1 MLKTNGEVMEIGSII
16 NGSERID
23 RESETMEVRNPF
35 NGELVANMFLADE
48 KDMNE
53 AIENSRQAFH
63 KTMKNMPAHERAD
76 ILRRAA
82 ELLEQKE
89 DEFAEIIAT
98 EAGKPIKHSRMEIK
112 RSIQVI
118 RFSSELAKHTEGEVL
133 PMDAALRGNNR
144 IGMVK
149 REPMGVIGAIT
160 PFNFPLNLS
169 LHKIAPAIAAGN
181 TVIFKPAEKTPV
193 SAYMLTKLF
202 HEAGLP
208 DGVLNL
214 VLSTGKTAGST
225 LVPHKDVPKI
235 TFTGS
240 LTVGKII
247 RDTAGFKKVTMELG
261 SNSPNI
267 VFEDA
272 DIDDAVDRLVN
283 AAFGYSGQVC
293 VSAQR
298 IYVHESK
305 YDKFLEKFIEATNR
319 WKIGDPLD
327 EETDFGPMIDENA
340 AKRILEWVEEA
351 REQGA
356 SIETGGERKGTM
368 VYPTII
374 TNVKKDMMVV
384 KEEAFAPIVTVMPFQ
399 TEEEVIEKTNDSIY
413 GLQAGVFTKDISRAY
428 RVADSLEM
436 GGVWI
441 NDSSVFRQ
449 DNYPYGGVKL
459 SGLGRE
465 GVKYA
470 MEEMTELKFIGVR
483 L

>member
-1 MLKTNGEVMEIGSII
+1 MKIASII
-16 NGSERID
+16 NGAERID
-23 RESETMEVRNPF
+23 GSGESMEVRNPY
-35 NGELVANMFLADE
+35 NGDLVAEMTLADE
-48 KDMNE
+48 KLMEE
-53 AIENSRQAFH
+53 AIENSLQVFEE
-63 KTMKNMPAHERAD
+63 TMKKMPAHERSD
-76 ILRRAA
+76 ILRRASD
-82 ELLEQKE
+82 LLEEKQE
-89 DEFAEIIAT
+89 EFAEIIAR
-98 EAGKPIKHSRMEIK
+98 EAGKPIKHSRAEIK
-112 RSIQVI
+112 RSIQVL
-118 RFSSELAKHTEGEVL
+118 RFSSELSKHMSGEVL
-133 PMDAALRGNNR
+133 PMDAALRGDNR
-144 IGMVK
+144 MGMVK
-149 REPMGVIGAIT
+149 RVPMGVIGAIT

-181 TVIFKPAEKTPV
+181 TIIFKPAEKTPL
-193 SAYMLTKLF
+193 SAYMLAKLF
-202 HEAGLP
+202 QEAGLP
-208 DGVLNL
+208 DGALNL
-214 VLSTGKTAGST
+214 VLSTGKVAGSS

-267 VFEDA
+267 IFEDA
-272 DIDDAVDRLVN
+272 DIEDAAERLVN

-298 IYVHESK
+298 IYVQERVYDEFLKK
-305 YDKFLEKFIEATNR
+305 YIEATNR
-319 WKIGDPLD
+319 LNIGDPLE

-340 AKRILEWVEEA
+340 AKRIHEWVEEA
-351 REQGA
+351 RDQGA
-356 SIETGGERKGTM
+356 TIETGGERKGTM

-374 TNVKKDMMVV
+374 TDVKKNMKVV
-384 KEEAFAPIVTVMPFQ
+384 KEEAFAPIVTVMPFK
-399 TEEEVIEKTNDSIY
+399 TEEEAVENTNDSIY

-441 NDSSVFRQ
+441 NESSVYRQ

-470 MEEMTELKFIGVR
+470 IEEMTELKFIGVR

>member
-1 MLKTNGEVMEIGSII
+1 MLGTGGNVMKIASII
-16 NGSERID
+16 NGAERIGA
-23 RESETMEVRNPF
+23 SAETMEVRNPYS
-35 NGELVANMFLADE
+35 GELVAEMHLAGKKE
-48 KDMNE
+48 MEE
-53 AIENSRQAFH
+53 AIENSLQTFH
-63 KTMKNMPAHERAD
+63 NTMKTMPAHERAD
-76 ILRRAA
+76 ILLRAS
-82 ELLEQKE
+82 ELLEEKKE
-89 DEFAEIIAT
+89 EFAEIIAM

-118 RFSSELAKHTEGEVL
+118 RFSSELSKHTEGEVL

-202 HEAGLP
+202 HDAGLP

-298 IYVHESK
+298 IYVQEGIYDEFLKK
-305 YDKFLEKFIEATNR
+305 YIEATN
-319 WKIGDPLD
+319 KLNIGDPL
-327 EETDFGPMIDENA
+327 EEGTDFGPMIDENA
-340 AKRILEWVEEA
+340 AKRIQEWVEEA

-356 SIETGGERKGTM
+356 TIETGGERKGTM
-368 VYPTII
+368 MHPTII
-374 TNVKKDMMVV
+374 TNVKKEMKVV
-384 KEEAFAPIVTVMPFQ
+384 KEEAFAPIVAVMPFK
-399 TEEEVIEKTNDSIY
+399 TEEEAVENTNDSIY

-441 NDSSVFRQ
+441 NDSSVYRQ

-470 MEEMTELKFIGVR
+470 MEEMTEMKFIGVR

>member
-1 MLKTNGEVMEIGSII
+1 MKIASII
-16 NGSERID
+16 NGAERIIANA
-23 RESETMEVRNPF
+23 ETMEVRNPYS
-35 NGELVANMFLADE
+35 GELVAEMHLAGKKE
-48 KDMNE
+48 MEE
-53 AIENSRQAFH
+53 AIENSLQTFH
-63 KTMKNMPAHERAD
+63 KTMKTMPGHERAD
-76 ILRRAA
+76 ILLRASQ
-82 ELLEQKE
+82 LLEEKKE
-89 DEFAEIIAT
+89 EFAEIIAM
-98 EAGKPIKHSRMEIK
+98 EAGKPIKHSRAEIT
-112 RSIQVI
+112 RSIQI
-118 RFSSELAKHTEGEVL
+118 LRFSSELSKHTAGEVV
-133 PMDAALRGNNR
+133 PMDAALRGDNR
-144 IGMVK
+144 MGMVK
-149 REPMGVIGAIT
+149 RVPMGVIGAIT

-193 SAYMLTKLF
+193 SAYMLAKLF
-202 HEAGLP
+202 KDAGLP
-208 DGVLNL
+208 NGALNL
-214 VLSTGKTAGST
+214 VLSTGKTAGTT

-298 IYVHESK
+298 IYVQKGVYDEFLKK
-305 YDKFLEKFIEATNR
+305 YIEATNQL
-319 WKIGDPLD
+319 KIGDPL
-327 EETDFGPMIDENA
+327 EEDTDFGPMIDENA
-340 AKRILEWVEEA
+340 AKRIQEWVEEA
-351 REQGA
+351 RDQGA
-356 SIETGGERKGTM
+356 TIETGGERKGTM
-368 VYPTII
+368 MYPTII
-374 TNVKKDMMVV
+374 TNVKKDMKVV
-384 KEEAFAPIVTVMPFQ
+384 KEEAFAPIVTVIPFN
-399 TEEEVIEKTNDSIY
+399 TEEEAVENTNDSIY

-441 NDSSVFRQ
+441 NDSSVYRQ

-470 MEEMTELKFIGVR
+470 MDEMTEMKFIGVR

>member
-1 MLKTNGEVMEIGSII
+1 MKIASII
-16 NGSERID
+16 NGAERIIANA
-23 RESETMEVRNPF
+23 ETMEVRNPYS
-35 NGELVANMFLADE
+35 GELVAEMHLAGKKE
-48 KDMNE
+48 MEE
-53 AIENSRQAFH
+53 AIENSLQTFH
-63 KTMKNMPAHERAD
+63 KTMKTMPAHERAD
-76 ILRRAA
+76 ILLRASQ
-82 ELLEQKE
+82 LLEEKKE
-89 DEFAEIIAT
+89 EFAEIIAM
-98 EAGKPIKHSRMEIK
+98 EAGKPIKHSRAEIT
-112 RSIQVI
+112 RSIQI
-118 RFSSELAKHTEGEVL
+118 LRFSSELSKHAAGEVV
-133 PMDAALRGNNR
+133 PMDAALRGDNR
-144 IGMVK
+144 MGMVK
-149 REPMGVIGAIT
+149 RVPMGVIGAIT

-193 SAYMLTKLF
+193 SAYMLAKLF
-202 HEAGLP
+202 KDAGLP
-208 DGVLNL
+208 NGALNL
-214 VLSTGKTAGST
+214 VLSTGKTAGTT

-298 IYVHESK
+298 IYVQKGVYDEFLKK
-305 YDKFLEKFIEATNR
+305 YIEATNQL
-319 WKIGDPLD
+319 KIGDPLE

-340 AKRILEWVEEA
+340 AERIQEWVEEA
-351 REQGA
+351 RDQGA
-356 SIETGGERKGTM
+356 TIETGGERKGTM
-368 VYPTII
+368 MYPTII
-374 TNVKKDMMVV
+374 TNVKKDMKVV
-384 KEEAFAPIVTVMPFQ
+384 KEEAFAPIVTVIPFN
-399 TEEEVIEKTNDSIY
+399 TEEEAVENTNDSIY
-413 GLQAGVFTKDISRAY
+413 GLQTGVFTKDISRAY

-441 NDSSVFRQ
+441 NDSSVYRQ

-470 MEEMTELKFIGVR
+470 MDEMTEMKFIGVR

>member
-1 MLKTNGEVMEIGSII
+1 MKIASII
-16 NGSERID
+16 NGAERIIANA
-23 RESETMEVRNPF
+23 ETMEVRNPYS
-35 NGELVANMFLADE
+35 GELVAEMHLAGKKE
-48 KDMNE
+48 MEE
-53 AIENSRQAFH
+53 AIENSLQTFH
-63 KTMKNMPAHERAD
+63 KTMKTMPAHERAD
-76 ILRRAA
+76 ILLRASK
-82 ELLEQKE
+82 LLEEKK
-89 DEFAEIIAT
+89 DEFAEIIAM
-98 EAGKPIKHSRMEIK
+98 EAGKPIKHSRAEIT
-112 RSIQVI
+112 RSIQI
-118 RFSSELAKHTEGEVL
+118 LRFSSELSKHTAGEVV
-133 PMDAALRGNNR
+133 PMDAALRGDNR
-144 IGMVK
+144 MGMVK
-149 REPMGVIGAIT
+149 RVPMGVIGAIT

-193 SAYMLTKLF
+193 SAYMLAKLLKD
-202 HEAGLP
+202 AGLP
-208 DGVLNL
+208 NGALNL
-214 VLSTGKTAGST
+214 VLSTGKTAGTT

-272 DIDDAVDRLVN
+272 DIDDAVERLVN

-298 IYVHESK
+298 IYVQEDVYDEFLKK
-305 YDKFLEKFIEATNR
+305 YIEATNQL
-319 WKIGDPLD
+319 KIGDPLE

-340 AKRILEWVEEA
+340 AKRIQEWVEEA
-351 REQGA
+351 RGQGA
-356 SIETGGERKGTM
+356 TIETGGERKGTM
-368 VYPTII
+368 MYPTII
-374 TNVKKDMMVV
+374 TNVKKDMKVV
-384 KEEAFAPIVTVMPFQ
+384 KEEAFAPIVTVIPFN
-399 TEEEVIEKTNDSIY
+399 TEEEAVENTNDSIY

-441 NDSSVFRQ
+441 NDSSVYRQ

>member
-1 MLKTNGEVMEIGSII
+1 MKIASII
-16 NGSERID
+16 NGEERID
-23 RESETMEVRNPF
+23 GSGETMEVRNPYS
-35 NGELVANMFLADE
+35 GDLVAEMNLAGE
-48 KDMNE
+48 KLMEE
-53 AIENSRQAFH
+53 AIENSRQAFQR
-63 KTMKNMPAHERAD
+63 TMKNMPAHERSD
-76 ILRRAA
+76 ILRRASD
-82 ELLEQKE
+82 LLEEKQE
-89 DEFAEIIAT
+89 EFAEIVAR
-98 EAGKPIKHSRMEIK
+98 EAGKPLKHSRAEIK

-118 RFSSELAKHTEGEVL
+118 RFSSELCKHISGEVL
-133 PMDAALRGNNR
+133 PMDAALRGDNR
-144 IGMVK
+144 MGMVK
-149 REPMGVIGAIT
+149 RVPMGVIGAIT

-208 DGVLNL
+208 AGVLNL
-214 VLSTGKTAGST
+214 VLSTGQTAGST

-267 VFEDA
+267 VFDDA
-272 DIDDAVDRLVN
+272 DIDDAVDRLVT

-298 IYVHESK
+298 IYVQESV
-305 YDKFLEKFIEATNR
+305 YDKFLKKYIEATNNL
-319 WKIGDPLD
+319 KIGDPIE

-340 AKRILEWVEEA
+340 AKRIQEWVEEA
-351 REQGA
+351 RDQGA
-356 SIETGGERKGTM
+356 KIETGGERKGTM
-368 VYPTII
+368 MYPTII
-374 TNVKKDMMVV
+374 TNVNKDMQVV
-384 KEEAFAPIVTVMPFQ
+384 KEEAFAPIVTVMPFK
-399 TEEEVIEKTNDSIY
+399 TEEEAVENTNDSIY

-441 NDSSVFRQ
+441 NESSVFRQ

>member
-1 MLKTNGEVMEIGSII
+1 MKIASII
-16 NGSERID
+16 NGAERID
-23 RESETMEVRNPF
+23 GSGEKMEVRNPYS
-35 NGELVANMFLADE
+35 GELVAEMFLADE
-48 KDMNE
+48 KEMEE
-53 AIENSRQAFH
+53 AIENSRQTFQQKM
-63 KTMKNMPAHERAD
+63 KTMPAHERAD
-76 ILRRAA
+76 ILLRAS
-82 ELLEQKE
+82 ELLEEKKE
-89 DEFAEIIAT
+89 EFAEIIAM
-98 EAGKPIKHSRMEIK
+98 EAGKPLKHSRAEIM
-112 RSIQVI
+112 RSIQI
-118 RFSSELAKHTEGEVL
+118 LRFSSELSKHTAGEVV
-133 PMDAALRGNNR
+133 PMDAALRGDNR
-144 IGMVK
+144 MGMVK
-149 REPMGVIGAIT
+149 RVPMGVIGAIT

-193 SAYMLTKLF
+193 SAYMLAKLF
-202 HEAGLP
+202 KDAGLP
-208 DGVLNL
+208 DGALNL
-214 VLSTGKTAGST
+214 VLSTGKTAGTT

-298 IYVHESK
+298 IYVQQGIYDEFLKK
-305 YDKFLEKFIEATNR
+305 YIEATNQM
-319 WKIGDPLD
+319 KIGDPLE

-340 AKRILEWVEEA
+340 AKRIQEWVEEA
-351 REQGA
+351 RDQGA
-356 SIETGGERKGTM
+356 TVETGGERKGTM
-368 VYPTII
+368 MHPTII
-374 TNVKKDMMVV
+374 TNVKKDMKVV
-384 KEEAFAPIVTVMPFQ
+384 REEAFAPIVTVIPFK
-399 TEEEVIEKTNDSIY
+399 TEEEAVENTNDSIY

-441 NDSSVFRQ
+441 NDSSVYRQ

-470 MEEMTELKFIGVR
+470 MEEMTEMKFIGAR

>member
-1 MLKTNGEVMEIGSII
+1 MKIASII
-16 NGSERID
+16 NGAERID
-23 RESETMEVRNPF
+23 GSGEIMEVRNPYS
-35 NGELVANMFLADE
+35 GDLVAEMTLADE
-48 KDMNE
+48 KLMEE
-53 AIENSRQAFH
+53 AIESSRQAFQH
-63 KTMKNMPAHERAD
+63 TMKKMPAHERSD
-76 ILRRAA
+76 ILRRASD
-82 ELLEQKE
+82 LLEEKQE
-89 DEFAEIIAT
+89 EFAEIIAM
-98 EAGKPIKHSRMEIK
+98 EAGKPIKHSRAEIK

-118 RFSSELAKHTEGEVL
+118 RFSSELSKHMEGEVL
-133 PMDAALRGNNR
+133 PMDAAHRGDNR
-144 IGMVK
+144 MGMVK
-149 REPMGVIGAIT
+149 RVPMGVIGAIT

-193 SAYMLTKLF
+193 SAYMLAKLF
-202 HEAGLP
+202 KDAGLP

-214 VLSTGKTAGST
+214 VLSTGKVAGST

-272 DIDDAVDRLVN
+272 DIDDAVERLVN

-298 IYVHESK
+298 IYVQQGVYDEFLKK
-305 YDKFLEKFIEATNR
+305 YTEATNNLN
-319 WKIGDPLD
+319 IGDPLE

-340 AKRILEWVEEA
+340 AKRIQEWVEES
-351 REQGA
+351 RNEGA
-356 SIETGGERKGTM
+356 TIETGGERTGTIM
-368 VYPTII
+368 YPTII
-374 TNVKKDMMVV
+374 TNVKKDMKVV
-384 KEEAFAPIVTVMPFQ
+384 KEEAFAPIVTVMPFK
-399 TEEEVIEKTNDSIY
+399 TEEEAVESTNDSIY

-441 NDSSVFRQ
+441 NESSVYRQ

-470 MEEMTELKFIGVR
+470 MEEMTEMKFIGVR

>member
-1 MLKTNGEVMEIGSII
+1 MLKTSGEVMEIASII
-16 NGSERID
+16 NGAEQIY

-35 NGELVANMFLADE
+35 SGELVAEMFLADE
-48 KDMNE
+48 KAMNK
-53 AIENSRQAFH
+53 AIENSRQAFQR
-63 KTMKNMPAHERAD
+63 TMKTMPAHERSD
-76 ILRRAA
+76 ILRRASD
-82 ELLEQKE
+82 LLEEKQE
-89 DEFAEIIAT
+89 EFAEIIAL
-98 EAGKPIKHSRMEIK
+98 EAGKPIKHSRAEIK
-112 RSIQVI
+112 RSIQVL
-118 RFSSELAKHTEGEVL
+118 RFSSELCKHMTGEVL
-133 PMDAALRGNNR
+133 PMDAALRGENR
-144 IGMVK
+144 MGMVK
-149 REPMGVIGAIT
+149 RVPMGVIGAIT

-193 SAYMLTKLF
+193 SAYMLAKLF
-202 HEAGLP
+202 QEAGLP
-208 DGVLNL
+208 NGVLNL
-214 VLSTGKTAGST
+214 VLSTGKVAGST

-267 VFEDA
+267 VFEDV
-272 DIDDAVDRLVN
+272 DLDDAADRLVN

-298 IYVHESK
+298 IYVQEPVYDEFLKK
-305 YDKFLEKFIEATNR
+305 YIEATNNL
-319 WKIGDPLD
+319 KIGDPLQ

-340 AKRILEWVEEA
+340 AKRIHEWVEEA
-351 REQGA
+351 RQEGA
-356 SIETGGERKGTM
+356 AIETGGERKGTM
-368 VYPTII
+368 MYPTII
-374 TNVKKDMMVV
+374 TNVKKDMKVV
-384 KEEAFAPIVTVMPFQ
+384 KEEAFAPIVTVMPFK
-399 TEEEVIEKTNDSIY
+399 TEEEAVEKTNDSIY

-441 NDSSVFRQ
+441 NESSVFRQ

-470 MEEMTELKFIGVR
+470 IEEMTELKFIGVR

>member
-1 MLKTNGEVMEIGSII
+1 
-16 NGSERID
+16 
-23 RESETMEVRNPF
+23 
-35 NGELVANMFLADE
+35 
-48 KDMNE
+48 
-53 AIENSRQAFH
+53 
-63 KTMKNMPAHERAD
+63 
-76 ILRRAA
+76 
-82 ELLEQKE
+82 
-89 DEFAEIIAT
+89 
-98 EAGKPIKHSRMEIK
+98 
-112 RSIQVI
+112 
-118 RFSSELAKHTEGEVL
+118 
-133 PMDAALRGNNR
+133 
-144 IGMVK
+144 
-149 REPMGVIGAIT
+149 GAIT

-181 TVIFKPAEKTPV
+181 TIIFKPAEKTPV
-193 SAYMLTKLF
+193 SAYMLAKLF
-202 HEAGLP
+202 MEAGLP
-208 DGVLNL
+208 DGALNL
-214 VLSTGKTAGST
+214 VLSTGETAGST

-267 VFEDA
+267 VFDDA
-272 DIDDAVDRLVN
+272 DIDDAAERLVE

-298 IYVHESK
+298 IYVHQTIYDEFLKK
-305 YDKFLEKFIEATNR
+305 YIDATNR
-319 WKIGDPLD
+319 LQIGDPL
-327 EETDFGPMIDENA
+327 EQETDFGPMIDEEA
-340 AKRILEWVEEA
+340 AKRIHEWVEEA
-351 REQGA
+351 RDQGA
-356 SIETGGERKGTM
+356 TIETGGDREGTIM
-368 VYPTII
+368 YPTII
-374 TNVKKDMMVV
+374 TNVKKDMRVV
-384 KEEAFAPIVTVMPFQ
+384 KDEAFAPIVTVMPFQ
-399 TEEEVIEKTNDSIY
+399 TEEEVIEKTNDSVY

-470 MEEMTELKFIGVR
+470 IEEMTELKFIGVR